1 MKQFLDLISAETV
14 KVIKTFIDIL
24 SMSIKTSIRSDRVLG
39 DVQGLKVRR
48 LAVLESRHLLLLHT
62 WLLLLQLLH
71 HQDLLVIVVA
81 LIKLRLLL
89 LLLLLLLET
98 RLLSDME
105 VDDVAAQIV
114 DDAIKI
120 S

>member
-1 MKQFLDLISAETV
+1 MKQFLHIISLETV
-14 KVIKTFIDIL
+14 QVIKTFIDIL

-89 LLLLLLLET
+89 LLLLLET

>member
-1 MKQFLDLISAETV
+1 MKQFLLIISVEAV
-14 KVIKTFIDIL
+14 HV
-24 SMSIKTSIRSDRVLG
+24 IKTSIRTDSVHG
-39 DVQGLKVRR
+39 DVQNLELGR
-48 LAVLESRHLLLLHT
+48 LAVLESGNLLLLNIWVLLLLH
-62 WLLLLQLLH
+62 H
-71 HQDLLVIVVA
+71 KDLLVIVVA
-81 LIKLRLLL
+81 LIKLRL

>member
-1 MKQFLDLISAETV
+1 MAQSMKQFLLIISVEAV
-14 KVIKTFIDIL
+14 HV
-24 SMSIKTSIRSDRVLG
+24 IKTSIRTDSVHG
-39 DVQGLKVRR
+39 DVQNLELGR
-48 LAVLESRHLLLLHT
+48 LAVLESGNLLLLNIWVLLLLH
-62 WLLLLQLLH
+62 H
-71 HQDLLVIVVA
+71 KDLLVIVVA
-81 LIKLRLLL
+81 LIKLRLLLL